1 VKNWQFGLLLIGL
14 FLLGFGL
21 YTQRAFP
28 LEPQTQTVT
37 ATETVTVAN
46 TTTTTTVT
54 QTQTQTQTQTTT
66 RYVLAGNLI
75 LNNFSISYVDEGDP
89 AYKEIFED
97 VTKDILSPSCKVP
110 VAYIKANLNETAKG
124 LVYFAKK
131 CSFKSEEGYGIE
143 VCIQGEG
150 TESYTRYTRKNVFP
164 AVAIGKGVLVIGDI
178 RSKRIYKL
186 PENET
191 TAYIWLFRDKT
202 KVDELKLSV
211 DKCGVT
217 AVNYGWRTHLIVPL
231 QAIGLDLS
239 YVLDTSSLLM
249 GLGVGLVA
257 IAVYFL
263 YRRR

>member
-1 VKNWQFGLLLIGL
+1 MKNWQFGLLLIGL
-14 FLLGFGL
+14 ALLGFGL

-54 QTQTQTQTQTTT
+54 QIQTQTKTIAQ
-66 RYVLAGNLI
+66 YVPTSGIA
-75 LNNFSISYVDEGDP
+75 LNNFSITYVNANDS
-89 AYKEIFED
+89 AYKEIFEG
-97 VTKDILSPSCKVP
+97 VAEAILSPSCEGP
-110 VAYIKANLNETAKG
+110 VAYIKTNLNETARG
-124 LVYFAKK
+124 FVLFKK
-131 CSFKSEEGYGIE
+131 QCSFEPKDGEGIE

-150 TESYTRYTRKNVFP
+150 TERYTRYTRKNVFP
-164 AVAIGKGVLVIGDI
+164 AVAIGKGVLVIGDVG
-178 RSKRIYKL
+178 SKQIYKL
-186 PENET
+186 PANET
-191 TAYIWLFRDKT
+191 TAYIWLFRNKT
-202 KVDELKLSV
+202 KVDELKLSI

-249 GLGVGLVA
+249 GLGVSLVA
-257 IAVYFL
+257 IAAYFL